1 MAKIQRKVHD
11 SNIVLY
17 NHQKEA
23 MRALDKADVGGKFS
37 GIIVLP
43 TGGGKT
49 ITASYW
55 LTKNAIDKHAKVL
68 WIAHRKQLLEQAY
81 SAFEKCATQDLLTDA
96 AEYSMRIVSGE
107 HDEPSQVSSK
117 DDVLIVMRNS
127 LQNDHTTVLGNWLW
141 NYTGIVYL
149 VIDECHHTAAAT
161 YQKVYSYLL
170 QWVAARDGRGLKTI
184 GLTATPYRTIESETW
199 LLEKVFKDNILYKT
213 DLQEL
218 IQKRILARPILEEV
232 YTNSPMGGELTEKEI
247 NEINK
252 NDTIPELFAEE
263 IAANAKRN
271 QIMVQTYYD
280 YREKYGKTI
289 VFALNRAQAVDLSR
303 RFANKGIKAEVVIS
317 KGYNTRIA
325 LEDEDNAKKI
335 ELFKNGPLDVLINV
349 MILTEGT
356 DLPKT
361 HTVFLA
367 RPTTSKILMTQM
379 IGRGLRGE
387 AAGGTKEA
395 YIVSF
400 IDDWLDKINW
410 VSPSQ
415 LEEFSQ
421 AGIPVSNKIY
431 NEIQEKITI
440 HEDAIQAAVD
450 KSMAFLGDTSYQ
462 VKEIDASNVD
472 TDLRKR
478 ENARLFFTEL
488 MNTYP
493 HFRYNEESN
502 EIVSDDGLLI
512 ISIDEDDG
520 EPIVYLK
527 EENDL
532 VMQTVPNIY
541 EYLTNYF
548 FKKETTEKSMT
559 ADKNAHQ
566 KIQRSEAKYDSKMED
581 VLKFCMD
588 KDVISVSL
596 LQRKFGMGY
605 ARAGR
610 IIDDMEKLGIVEKYA
625 GSKPRKINRTELV
638 KVVSRMAQ

>member
-1 MAKIQRKVHD
+1 MARIQRKAHD
-11 SNIVLY
+11 SSVILY

-23 MRALDKADVGGKFS
+23 MCALNKANIGGEFS

-55 LTKNAIDKHAKVL
+55 LTKNAINRHAKIIWV
-68 WIAHRKQLLEQAY
+68 AHRKQLLEQAY
-81 SAFEKCATQDLLTDA
+81 SAFEKCATQDLLTDV

-107 HDEPSQVSSK
+107 HDEPSQVSPK
-117 DDVLIVMRNS
+117 DDVLIVMINS
-127 LQNDHTTVLGNWLW
+127 LQDPTTVLGKWLW
-141 NYTGIVYL
+141 NYTGMVYF
-149 VIDECHHTAAAT
+149 VIDECHHAAADT
-161 YQKVYSYLL
+161 YQKVYNYLR
-170 QWVAARDGRGLKTI
+170 QWIAAKEHRGLKTI

-199 LLEKVFKDNILYKT
+199 LLEKVFKDNILYKA
-213 DLQEL
+213 DLQGL
-218 IQKRILARPILEEV
+218 IQKRILAKPILEEV
-232 YTNSPMGGELTEKEI
+232 YTNSQIDGELTEKEI
-247 NEINK
+247 KEINK
-252 NDTIPELFAEE
+252 NDAIPDLFAEE

-271 QIMVQTYYD
+271 QTIVQTYYD

-289 VFALNRAQAVDLSR
+289 VFALNRTQAVDLSH

-317 KGYNTRIA
+317 KGYNTQIA
-325 LEDEDNAKKI
+325 LEDEDNARKI
-335 ELFKNGPLDVLINV
+335 GLFKNGPLDVLINV

-415 LEEFSQ
+415 LEEFSR
-421 AGIPVSNKIY
+421 AGIPVSNRIY
-431 NEIQEKITI
+431 NNIQEKITI
-440 HEDAIQAAVD
+440 REDAIQAAVD

-462 VKEIDASNVD
+462 VKEIDTGNVD
-472 TDLRKR
+472 TDLRKK

-493 HFRYNEESN
+493 HFQYNEKKN
-502 EIVSDDGLLI
+502 EITSDDELLI
-512 ISIDEDDG
+512 ISIDEEDG
-520 EPIVYLK
+520 EPAVYLK
-527 EENDL
+527 DEP
-532 VMQTVPNIY
+532 VPVRQTVPNIY

-548 FKKETTEKSMT
+548 FKRETTENSVQVNN
-559 ADKNAHQ
+559 NAY
-566 KIQRSEAKYDSKMED
+566 KEIQENEIKYDKKMED
-581 VLKFCMD
+581 VLKFCMNRD
-588 KDVISVSL
+588 TVSVSL

-610 IIDDMEKLGIVEKYA
+610 IVDDLERLGIVEKFA
-625 GSKPRKINRTELV
+625 GSKPRKINHTELE
-638 KVVSRMAQ
+638 KVIPK